1 MNTSPGASR
10 HHIVTALVENKPGV
24 LARVSSLFAR
34 RGFNIYSLA
43 VAPTNDE
50 SLSRITIVV
59 DVESAPLEQIVKQ
72 LDKLIN
78 VVAIDELAPA
88 DAVEREIMLV
98 TVRVDSESRDE
109 VLAIAAEYDGVL
121 LEDTPDLLTVSLGGT
136 PEQIDA
142 LTTRLGDRV
151 VAYQRTGRIALPRNA

>member
-1 MNTSPGASR
+1 M
-10 HHIVTALVENKPGV
+10 

-43 VAPTNDE
+43 VAPTHDE

-88 DAVEREIMLV
+88 DAIEREIMLV
-98 TVRVDSESRDE
+98 SVRVDAGSHDE
-109 VLAIAAEYDGVL
+109 VLALAAEYDGVL
-121 LEDTPDLLTVSLGGT
+121 LEDTAEVLTMSLGGT
-136 PEQIDA
+136 PEEIDA

-151 VAYQRTGRIALPRNA
+151 VAYQRTGRIALPRAGRA